1 MNIVRF
7 YDMHAVVES
16 RLEARVF
23 KESDS
28 CKVYVYD
35 HGTQVFKVTVESTS
49 ESPNNESEAIDTTQA
64 WIQDNYAVVNGLG
77 MDMPR

>member
-1 MNIVRF
+1 MDIVRF

-23 KESDS
+23 KESES

-35 HGTQVFKVTVESTS
+35 HGTQVHKVVSD
-49 ESPNNESEAIDTTQA
+49 NENEAIDTTQA
-64 WIQDNYAVVNGLG
+64 WIQDNYAVVAGLG